1 MARVMKETVDHYV
14 CDACGRDFYERKE
27 CSLVFRANDEITFE
41 WWTRGDYCGECHAML
56 ANAICRS
63 FPVAERYDPD
73 ETKIPKEIALI
84 EAERLRGE
92 GVRR

>member
-1 MARVMKETVDHYV
+1 MARVMKEAVDHYV
-14 CDACGRDFYERKE
+14 CDACGKDFYERKE

-73 ETKIPKEIALI
+73 DMKIPKEIALI
-84 EAERLRGE
+84 ETERLRGE
-92 GVRR
+92 GEV